1 MTQRRPCRLVGLSG
15 RESRH
20 ARSFSGVTNIQQLG
34 VGVDNPA
41 TAIDIDG
48 HMTMSMQSEPEDPG
62 VDKGVIW
69 VADGLLPPFSKG
81 ALVMK
86 QKQIVNDETTGGKD
100 QERVT
105 DHIFSIVTGYNVLIT
120 DEFGNH
126 IVCNPNDVGDEGAFI
141 AADFHGGDP

>member
-1 MTQRRPCRLVGLSG
+1 MRYF
-15 RESRH
+15 
-20 ARSFSGVTNIQQLG
+20 AGVTNIQQLG

-41 TAIDIDG
+41 TAVDIDG
-48 HMTMSMQSEPEDPG
+48 HLTLSMQAEPADPA

-69 VADGLLPPFSKG
+69 VADGELPPFSKG

-86 QKQIVNDETTGGKD
+86 QNQIVNDSTTGGVD

-105 DHIFSIVTGYNVLIT
+105 DHIFSIVTGFNVLLT

-126 IVCNPNDVGDEGAFI
+126 IVCASTDPDDAGAFI
-141 AADFHGGDP
+141 AADYEGGD